1 MCLSGIIPAYD
12 EELPI
17 EKISQVI
24 HAYLRRQPHPVEINV
39 VE

>member
-17 EKISQVI
+17 EKISRVI
-24 HAYLRRQPHPVEINV
+24 HAYLRR
-39 VE
+39 

>member
-1 MCLSGIIPAYD
+1 MCHSGIIPAYD

-24 HAYLRRQPHPVEINV
+24 HASLRWQPHPLEINV